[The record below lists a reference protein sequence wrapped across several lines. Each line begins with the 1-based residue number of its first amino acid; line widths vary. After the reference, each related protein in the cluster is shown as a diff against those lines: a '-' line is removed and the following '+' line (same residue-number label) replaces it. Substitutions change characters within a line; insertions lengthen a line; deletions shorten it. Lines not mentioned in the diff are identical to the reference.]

1 MDEILVATGISKTF
15 PGDPPLEVVRGLDVV
30 LHKGEL
36 GAITGVSGKGKST
49 VLNLLGGI
57 MRPDA
62 GSVLFHGEDISTM
75 GKSELDSIHKKGIG
89 FVFQTPYLFE
99 ALTARENLIFASRMM
114 SSRVNVSEID
124 AALEEFGLI
133 DRAEHLPS
141 ELSVGQR
148 RRLMIARVMLSDHE
162 VILADEP
169 TNDLDRHWTEY
180 VLRRFKEFT
189 HNGGSVMV
197 VTHDMSFASHADSI
211 YVLEDGCVRPRR
223 SNEGC
228 TCNSK

>member
-15 PGDPPLEVVRGLDVV
+15 PGDPPLEVVRGLDIV

-99 ALTARENLIFASRMM
+99 ALTARENLIFASRMT

-169 TNDLDRHWTEY
+169 TNDLDRRWTDY
-180 VLRRFKEFT
+180 VLKRFKEFA

-197 VTHDMSFASHADSI
+197 VTHDMPFAAHADSI

-223 SNEGC
+223 SNEG
-228 TCNSK
+228 